1 MVEYDLPACLR
12 VHRGCRSA
20 PGGEIVTIKARLK
33 DDVAAWLAENVTGRW
48 EARLGTQSTIV
59 FDDFADAALFKFR
72 WL

>member
-1 MVEYDLPACLR
+1 MVEYDLPARLR
-12 VHRGCRSA
+12 VRRGCRTA
-20 PGGEIVTIKARLK
+20 PTGDIVVVEARLK
-33 DDVAAWLAENVTGRW
+33 DDVADWLAENVTGRW

>member
-12 VHRGCRSA
+12 VRGGCRSA
-20 PGGEIVTIKARLK
+20 PTGDIVVVEARLK
-33 DDVAAWLAENVTGRW
+33 DEVADWLAENVTGRW
-48 EARLGTQSTIV
+48 EARVGTPSAIV

>member
-12 VHRGCRSA
+12 VRGGCRSA
-20 PGGEIVTIKARLK
+20 PGGGYETITARLK
-33 DDVAAWLAENVTGRW
+33 DEVAAWLRDSVTGRW
-48 EARLGTQSTIV
+48 EARVGTRPRII